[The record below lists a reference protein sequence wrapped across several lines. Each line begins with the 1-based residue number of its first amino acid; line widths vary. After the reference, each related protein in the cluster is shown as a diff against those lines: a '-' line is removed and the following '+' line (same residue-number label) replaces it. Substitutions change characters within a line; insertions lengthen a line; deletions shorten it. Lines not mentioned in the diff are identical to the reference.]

1 MWGHAARGH
10 AARGHAASWH
20 VAPWATGAG
29 GRIGLHERSTDGARS
44 AHRSGVTLVRMKV
57 GMYRR
62 RHVGLCMSGHVCM
75 PTKRRRARRQLYR
88 GGELALAVLAQR
100 GMAMGP

>member
-1 MWGHAARGH
+1 MRPVVGKRPVGMRPVGMWLRGQLE
-10 AARGHAASWH
+10 R
-20 VAPWATGAG
+20 G

-44 AHRSGVTLVRMKV
+44 AHRSGVTLVRMQVV

>member
-1 MWGHAARGH
+1 MRPVVGKRPVGMRPVGMWLRGQLE
-10 AARGHAASWH
+10 R
-20 VAPWATGAG
+20 G

-57 GMYRR
+57 GLYRR